1 MNRGGKL
8 LYMSILILGLITV
21 PTACRKKHKSGNA
34 AATLYSPVCENAL
47 VGPVAISHQDWDL
60 YSDTWEATDGL
71 ELLNLLK
78 KTTPDVVILDISM
91 PNIRGIEATREI
103 KSVYP
108 DVKIL
113 ILTMHKR
120 KEYLY
125 HCLSAGA
132 EGYLLKEDADTELY
146 AAVKKVQDGGVYISP
161 ILSKDLTDDFVKMCR
176 GDLRVPADKLTS
188 REREV
193 VKLIAEGHKNREIAE
208 LLCISIRTVEN
219 HRANIMKKL
228 KLKNTSELVKYA
240 IRKKY
245 VEFHP

>member
-1 MNRGGKL
+1 MESYRLVLADDHAMFRQGIKKILEENGGVKV
-8 LYMSILILGLITV
+8 IG
-21 PTACRKKHKSGNA
+21 
-34 AATLYSPVCENAL
+34 
-47 VGPVAISHQDWDL
+47 
-60 YSDTWEATDGL
+60 EASDGL
-71 ELLNLLK
+71 ELLNLLNK
-78 KTTPDVVILDISM
+78 ITPDAVILDISM
-91 PNIRGIEATREI
+91 PTIRGIEATREI

-108 DVKIL
+108 DIKIL

-146 AAVKKVQDGGVYISP
+146 AAIKKVQEGGVYISP
-161 ILSKDLTDDFVKMCR
+161 ILSEELTDDFVRMCR
-176 GDLRVPADKLTS
+176 GDLKLPSDKLTS

-193 VKLIAEGHKNREIAE
+193 VKLIAEGKKNREIAD

-245 VEFHP
+245 VGVHT

>member
-1 MNRGGKL
+1 MGPYRLVLADDHAMFRQGIKK
-8 LYMSILILGLITV
+8 ILE
-21 PTACRKKHKSGNA
+21 
-34 AATLYSPVCENAL
+34 ENGDL
-47 VGPVAISHQDWDL
+47 EVVG
-60 YSDTWEATDGL
+60 EARDGL

-78 KTTPDVVILDISM
+78 KITPDAVILDISM
-91 PNIRGIEATREI
+91 PTIRGIEATREI
-103 KSVYP
+103 KSVHP
-108 DVKIL
+108 

-146 AAVKKVQDGGVYISP
+146 AAIKKVQEGGVYISP
-161 ILSKDLTDDFVKMCR
+161 ILSEDLTDDFVQMCR
-176 GDLRVPADKLTS
+176 GDLKVPSDKLTS

-193 VKLIAEGHKNREIAE
+193 VKLIAEGKKNREIAD

-219 HRANIMKKL
+219 HRANIMRKL

-245 VEFHP
+245 VGVHT

>member
-1 MNRGGKL
+1 MFRQGIKK
-8 LYMSILILGLITV
+8 ILE
-21 PTACRKKHKSGNA
+21 
-34 AATLYSPVCENAL
+34 EN
-47 VGPVAISHQDWDL
+47 GDL
-60 YSDTWEATDGL
+60 EVIGEASDGL

-78 KTTPDVVILDISM
+78 KITPDAVILDISM
-91 PNIRGIEATREI
+91 PTIRGIEATREI

-108 DVKIL
+108 DIKIL

-146 AAVKKVQDGGVYISP
+146 AAIKKVQEGGVYISP
-161 ILSKDLTDDFVKMCR
+161 ILSEELTDDFVRMCR
-176 GDLRVPADKLTS
+176 GDLKLPSDKLTS

-193 VKLIAEGHKNREIAE
+193 VKLIAEGKKNREIAD

-245 VEFHP
+245 VGVHT